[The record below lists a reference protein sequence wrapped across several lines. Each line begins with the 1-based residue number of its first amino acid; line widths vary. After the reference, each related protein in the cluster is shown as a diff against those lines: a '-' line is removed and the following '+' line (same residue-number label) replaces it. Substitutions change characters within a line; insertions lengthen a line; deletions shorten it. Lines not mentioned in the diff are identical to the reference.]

1 MAMCMAALVAP
12 SQILAGDTQGLN
24 TLEHEPAKVL
34 AMEGD
39 YDPSPDGAPLVL
51 FGLPSNAE
59 GRVNYKVEVPK
70 VGSLIL
76 KHDPNAPLPGLK
88 DFPRDQWAP
97 VPIVFWRSE
106 ERRVGTECVSTCRS
120 RWTPFH

>member
-1 MAMCMAALVAP
+1 MFSMAMWMAALVAP
-12 SQILAGDTQGLN
+12 IQILAGDTQGLN

-39 YDPSPDGAPLVL
+39 YDPSPDGAPLEL

-59 GRVNYKVEVPK
+59 GCVNYKVEVPK

-76 KHDPNAPLPGLK
+76 KHDHNDPLPGLK
-88 DFPRDQWAP
+88 DFQRDQWAP
-97 VPIVFWRSE
+97 VPIVFWS
-106 ERRVGTECVSTCRS
+106 
-120 RWTPFH
+120 FHLS

>member
-1 MAMCMAALVAP
+1 
-12 SQILAGDTQGLN
+12 
-24 TLEHEPAKVL
+24 
-34 AMEGD
+34 MEGD

-59 GRVNYKVEVPK
+59 GRVNYKVEAPK

-76 KHDPNAPLPGLK
+76 KHHPNAPLPGLK

-97 VPIVFWRSE
+97 VPIFFWSFLIM
-106 ERRVGTECVSTCRS
+106 VALGFGMLGLGLFCLFARS
-120 RWTPFH
+120 RQNMSDVSWLFRAECGTGPEVYVSVHAGQATH